1 VRTVLGIIGVVVAI
15 FLILGGLYAGN
26 VAIGMHATATVNGTI
41 SGTGVHA
48 PVQILRD
55 ERGIPHIRATNAHD
69 MAFAQGYVEGQDRL
83 FQLDLLRR
91 FVYGELSEVLGGA
104 TLDADESA
112 RAVPVR
118 AIVEGQWQRL
128 TTPERATL
136 QAFADGVNAAM
147 KRESTP
153 VEFRLLDYD
162 MAPWRPQDS
171 LAVTFATVLDLTDDW
186 NDIAARIGNEP
197 PLSDPCF
204 DAPVTQGLARIAD
217 PSHCAPSV
225 ARADLIRSLLDAR
238 PPIGSNEWAA
248 GAGHTS
254 THRALVANDPHLRLG
269 IPGVWYLID
278 MQAPGFHVAGA
289 TLVGTPGIQLGHN
302 ERIAWGATNG
312 TVTAL
317 SVFDAPR
324 SLDPTRWQT
333 EVFHVRFGRD
343 VTQRYY
349 RGAREFGT
357 TVTVSGKPRFVL
369 VRWNA
374 YDPRLNPLAAFDGL
388 NRAHSIEDAIAAL
401 RTYPGPTQNFEI
413 ADVSGR
419 VAYQLAGAIPDDPLW
434 SRNIHPTGDL
444 AKTYSP
450 IPFDRLPRVAASRD
464 AIVWTSNNKMYGPG
478 YPFRLSAA
486 FAPPCRA
493 HRVAELLRAR
503 KIYDVGYFASMQM
516 DVLSICERQLA
527 SYVPRLAAW
536 DGRFTPDSRDA
547 TDTFHLRVA
556 LVREFGGM
564 SAAMIGTRAK
574 PTAVTAL
581 AAIADPSPQA
591 WGTAGAVQ
599 VKHPLAALGA
609 SFLNGTKFA
618 GNGDA
623 FTVHVQNTGFSQ
635 SFRAVWD
642 VGNWDA
648 GGITIPQGESGR
660 PGSGHYTDQAAD
672 WVAGRLL
679 VLPYSNAAVDR
690 ATVNRLTLLP

>member
-1 VRTVLGIIGVVVAI
+1 
-15 FLILGGLYAGN
+15 
-26 VAIGMHATATVNGTI
+26 TAMVNGTI
-41 SGTGVHA
+41 AGAGVRA

-55 ERGIPHIRATNAHD
+55 GRGVPHIRAANNYD
-69 MAFAQGYVEGQDRL
+69 LAFAQGYVEAQDRL

-91 FVYGELSEVLGGA
+91 FVYGELSEVLGSA
-104 TLDADESA
+104 TLAADEQA
-112 RAVPVR
+112 RVVPVR
-118 AIVEGQWQRL
+118 AIVDGQWLHLSAEQR
-128 TTPERATL
+128 ASL
-136 QAFADGVNAAM
+136 QAFADGVNAAA
-147 KRESTP
+147 KHESKP

-204 DAPVTQGLARIAD
+204 DAAVTEGLARIAD
-217 PSHCAPSV
+217 PSHCSPNV
-225 ARADLIRSLLDAR
+225 ARADLIRSLLDRR

-248 GAGHTS
+248 GASRTT
-254 THRALVANDPHLRLG
+254 THRALLANDPHLRLG

-302 ERIAWGATNG
+302 DRIAWGATNG

-317 SVFDAPR
+317 SVFDAPS
-324 SLDPTRWQT
+324 SLDPTRWET
-333 EVFHVRFGRD
+333 EVFHVRLGRD

-349 RGAREFGT
+349 RGAHEFGT
-357 TVTVSGKPRFVL
+357 TVTVAGKPRFVL

-374 YDPRLNPLAAFDGL
+374 YDPRVNPLGAFDGL
-388 NRAHSIEDAIAAL
+388 NRARSIEDAIAAL

-419 VAYQLAGAIPDDPLW
+419 VAYQRAGAIPNDPLW
-434 SRNIHPTGDL
+434 SRNIHPAGDL
-444 AKTYSP
+444 GKNYP
-450 IPFDRLPRVAASRD
+450 PVPFDRLPRVNPSRD
-464 AIVWTSNNKMYGPG
+464 AIVWTSNNKMYGPS
-478 YPFRLSAA
+478 YPYRLSPA

-503 KIYDVGYFASMQM
+503 TSYDVDYFASMQM
-516 DVLSICERQLA
+516 DVVSICERQLA
-527 SYVPRLAAW
+527 SYVPRLSAW

-547 TDTFHLRVA
+547 TDVFHLRVA
-556 LVREFGGM
+556 LVREFHGM
-564 SAAMIGTRAK
+564 TSAMIGSRAK

-581 AAIADPSPQA
+581 AAIADPSTQP
-591 WGTAGAVQ
+591 WGTAGAVT
-599 VKHPLAALGA
+599 VKHPLAAIGA
-609 SFLNGTKFA
+609 SFLNGTTFA

-623 FTVHVQNTGFSQ
+623 YTVHVQNTGFSQ

-672 WVAGRLL
+672 WVAGKLL
-679 VLPYSNAAVDR
+679 PLPYSDAAVDR
-690 ATVNRLTLLP
+690 ATVSTLTLSP